1 MRVEPRENVPL
12 APFTTLGVG
21 GPARFYVRVDDA
33 ASLAGALEWAERR
46 AQPVLV
52 LGGGSN
58 LVVSDD
64 GHPGL
69 VIHLALR
76 GVAARRSG
84 DTVDVTVAA
93 GEYWDP
99 LVAFAADKGW
109 AGIECLSGIPGFVGA
124 TPIQNVG
131 AYGQDV
137 SETIVAVEAM
147 DAWTRVR
154 ATFDNEA
161 CRFGYRMSR
170 FKSDDRGRFVVI
182 GVTFRLRPGGVPA
195 LKYADLSRYF
205 AERGVAAPSLAE
217 TRQAV
222 IEVRRRKSMVLDPE
236 DPNAR
241 SVGSFFMNPVVSAD
255 EFERVAARIIADGV
269 AASRDEIPHYPG
281 GADRLKMSAAWLIE
295 RAGFL
300 RGYRRGPV
308 AISEKHTLA
317 LVNRGG
323 ATAADVLALAREVR
337 DGVRDRFGIC
347 LHPEP
352 VFVGISLD
360 E

>member
-1 MRVEPRENVPL
+1 MPVAPRENVSL

-21 GPARFYVRVDDA
+21 GAARFYTRAEDGA
-33 ASLAGALEWAERR
+33 ALASALEWAEARGL
-46 AQPVLV
+46 PVLV

-58 LVVSDD
+58 LVLSDE

-69 VIHLALR
+69 AIHLAMR
-76 GVAARRSG
+76 GVAARPSG
-84 DTVDVTVAA
+84 EGMDVTAAA
-93 GEYWDP
+93 GEQWDA

-109 AGIECLSGIPGFVGA
+109 AGIECLSGIPGLVGA

-147 DAWTRVR
+147 DVRSRARVV
-154 ATFDNEA
+154 FDREA

-182 GVTFRLRPGGVPA
+182 GVTFRLRPGGAPA
-195 LKYADLSRYF
+195 VKYAELSRHF
-205 AERGVAAPSLAE
+205 AEKGISSPTLPQ

-222 IEVRRRKSMVLDPE
+222 LEVRRRKSMVLDPA

-241 SVGSFFMNPVVSAD
+241 SVGSFFMNPVIAES
-255 EFERVAARIIADGV
+255 EFDTLATRIVGDGV
-269 AASRDEIPHYPG
+269 AASRDDVPHYPG
-281 GADRLKMSAAWLIE
+281 GPGRVKLSAAWLIE
-295 RAGFL
+295 RAGFQ
-300 RGYRRGPV
+300 RGYQRGP
-308 AISEKHTLA
+308 AGLSEKHTLA
-317 LVNRGG
+317 IVNRGG
-323 ATAADVLALAREVR
+323 ATAADIVALAREVR
-337 DGVRDRFGIC
+337 DGVRDRFGIS

-352 VFVGISLD
+352 VFVGIGLD
-360 E
+360 

>member
-1 MRVEPRENVPL
+1 MRVEPRENVSL

-21 GPARFYVRVDDA
+21 GTARFYTRAEDA
-33 ASLAGALEWAERR
+33 ATLASALEWAENRGL
-46 AQPVLV
+46 PVLI

-58 LVVSDD
+58 LVLADE

-69 VIHLALR
+69 TIHLAMR
-76 GVAARRSG
+76 GVAARPSG
-84 DTVDVTVAA
+84 EGMDVTAAA
-93 GEYWDP
+93 GEYWDA

-109 AGIECLSGIPGFVGA
+109 AGIECLSGIPGLVGA

-147 DAWTRVR
+147 DARTRARVV
-154 ATFDNEA
+154 FDKEA

-182 GVTFRLRPGGVPA
+182 GVTFRLRPGGGPA
-195 LKYADLSRYF
+195 LKYAELTRHF
-205 AERGVAAPSLAE
+205 AEKGVSAPTLAE

-222 IEVRRRKSMVLDPE
+222 LEVRRRKSMVLDAA

-241 SVGSFFMNPVVSAD
+241 SVGSFFMNPVIAES
-255 EFERVAARIIADGV
+255 EFETLATRIIGDGI
-269 AASRDEIPHYPG
+269 AASRDEVPHYPG
-281 GADRLKMSAAWLIE
+281 GAGRVKLSAAWLIE
-295 RAGFL
+295 RAGFH
-300 RGYRRGPV
+300 RGYQRGP
-308 AISEKHTLA
+308 AGLSEKHTLA
-317 LVNRGG
+317 IVNRGG
-323 ATAADVLALAREVR
+323 ASAADIVGLAREVR
-337 DGVRDRFGIC
+337 DGVRDRFGIS

-352 VFVGISLD
+352 VFVGIGMD
-360 E
+360 

>member
-1 MRVEPRENVPL
+1 MTVEPRENVPL

-21 GPARFYVRVDDA
+21 GPARFYSRVDDA
-33 ASLAGALEWAERR
+33 PSLAEALAWAEQR
-46 AQPVLV
+46 AQPVLI

-58 LVVSDD
+58 LVLSDE

-76 GVAARRSG
+76 GVAARSSG
-84 DTVDVTVAA
+84 DTVDLTAAA
-93 GEYWDP
+93 GEHWDP

-137 SETIVAVEAM
+137 SETIIAVEAM
-147 DAWTRVR
+147 DVKTRAR
-154 ATFDNEA
+154 ATFDNAA

-170 FKSDDRGRFVVI
+170 FKSDDRGGFVVI
-182 GVTFRLRPGGVPA
+182 GVTFRLRPGGPPS
-195 LKYADLSRYF
+195 LKYAELGRHF
-205 AERGVAAPSLAE
+205 AERGVTAPSLAE
-217 TRQAV
+217 ARKAV

-241 SVGSFFMNPVVSAD
+241 SVGSFFMNPVVPVAD
-255 EFERVAARIIADGV
+255 FDRMAARIIADGV
-269 AASRDEIPHYPG
+269 ASSPVEIPHYPG
-281 GADRLKMSAAWLIE
+281 GEGRFKLSAAWLIE
-295 RAGFL
+295 HAGFQ
-300 RGYRRGPV
+300 RGYRRGRV
-308 AISEKHTLA
+308 ALSEKHTLA
-317 LVNRGG
+317 IVNRGG
-323 ATAADVLALAREVR
+323 ATAGDVLGLAREVR
-337 DGVRDRFGIC
+337 DGVRDRFGIG

-352 VFVGISLD
+352 VFVGVSLD
-360 E
+360 

>member
-1 MRVEPRENVPL
+1 MAVEPRENVPL

-33 ASLAGALEWAERR
+33 PALAGALDWADRR
-46 AQPVLV
+46 GVPVLV

-58 LVVSDD
+58 LVLSDD

-69 VIHLALR
+69 VVHLAMR
-76 GVAARRSG
+76 GVAARPSG
-84 DTVDVTVAA
+84 DAMDVTAAA
-93 GEYWDP
+93 GEQWDP

-109 AGIECLSGIPGFVGA
+109 AGIECLSGIPGLVGA

-137 SETIVAVEAM
+137 SETIVAVEAI
-147 DAWTRVR
+147 DLRSRAR
-154 ATFDNEA
+154 ATFDNAA

-170 FKSDDRGRFVVI
+170 FKAEDRGRYVVI
-182 GVTFRLRPGGVPA
+182 GVTYRLRPGGPPA
-195 LKYADLSRYF
+195 LKYAELSRHF
-205 AERGVAAPSLAE
+205 AERGTAAPSLAE

-222 IEVRRRKSMVLDPE
+222 IEVRRRKSMVLDPA

-241 SVGSFFMNPVVSAD
+241 SVGSFFMNPVIAAG
-255 EFERVAARIIADGV
+255 EFDGLAARIIADGV
-269 AASRDEIPHYPG
+269 AASAEEIPHYPG
-281 GADRLKMSAAWLIE
+281 GPGRVKLSAAWLIE
-295 RAGFL
+295 HAGFH

-308 AISEKHTLA
+308 GLSGKHTLA
-317 LVNRGG
+317 IVNLGG
-323 ATAADVLALAREVR
+323 ATAADVVALAREVR
-337 DGVRDRFGIC
+337 DGVRDRFGIA

-352 VFVGISLD
+352 VFVGLSL
-360 E
+360 

>member
-1 MRVEPRENVPL
+1 MTVEPRENVPL

-21 GPARFYVRVDDA
+21 GPALYYLKVDDA
-33 ASLAGALEWAERR
+33 PSLAAALEWAEGH

-58 LVVSDD
+58 LVLGDG

-76 GVAARRSG
+76 GVAARPSG
-84 DTVDVTVAA
+84 ETVDLTAAA
-93 GEYWDP
+93 GEHWDP

-147 DAWTRVR
+147 DVRTRAR
-154 ATFDNEA
+154 ATFDNAA

-182 GVTFRLRPGGVPA
+182 GVTYRLRPGGSPS
-195 LKYADLSRYF
+195 LKYAELSRHF

-222 IEVRRRKSMVLDPE
+222 IEVRRKKSMVLDPG

-241 SVGSFFMNPVVSAD
+241 SVGSFFMNPVVPAAD
-255 EFERVAARIIADGV
+255 FDRMAARIIADGV
-269 AASRDEIPHYPG
+269 TTSPDGIPHYPG
-281 GADRLKMSAAWLIE
+281 GEGRLKLSAAWLIE
-295 RAGFL
+295 HAGFQ
-300 RGYRRGPV
+300 RGYSRGTV
-308 AISEKHTLA
+308 GLSEKHTLA
-317 LVNRGG
+317 IVNRGG
-323 ATAADVLALAREVR
+323 ATAADVVALAREVR
-337 DGVRDRFGIC
+337 DGVRDRFGIS

-360 E
+360 

>member
-1 MRVEPRENVPL
+1 MPAEPRENVPL

-21 GPARFYVRVDDA
+21 GPARYYQRVDDA
-33 ASLAGALEWAERR
+33 PSLAAALDWAERH
-46 AQPVLV
+46 AQPVLI

-58 LVVSDD
+58 LVLSDD

-69 VIHLALR
+69 VVHLALR
-76 GVAARRSG
+76 GVAARPSG
-84 DTVDVTVAA
+84 ETVDLTAA
-93 GEYWDP
+93 SGEHWDP

-109 AGIECLSGIPGFVGA
+109 AGIECLSGIPGYVGA

-147 DAWTRVR
+147 DVRTRARV
-154 ATFDNEA
+154 TFDNAA

-182 GVTFRLRPGGVPA
+182 GVTFRLRPGGAPS
-195 LKYADLSRYF
+195 LKYAELAKYF

-217 TRQAV
+217 ARKAV
-222 IEVRRRKSMVLDPE
+222 IEVRKRKSMVLDPE

-241 SVGSFFMNPVVSAD
+241 SVGSFFMNPVVAAA
-255 EFERVAARIIADGV
+255 EFDGIAARIIADGV
-269 AASRDEIPHYPG
+269 AATADEIPHYPG
-281 GADRLKMSAAWLIE
+281 GEGRLKMSAAWLIE
-295 RAGFL
+295 RAGFR
-300 RGYRRGPV
+300 RGYTRGRV
-308 AISEKHTLA
+308 GLSEKHTLA
-317 LVNRGG
+317 IVNRGG
-323 ATAADVLALAREVR
+323 ATAADVVGLAREVR
-337 DGVRDRFGIC
+337 DGVRDRFGVC

-352 VFVGISLD
+352 VFVGVSLD
-360 E
+360 

>member
-1 MRVEPRENVPL
+1 MAADPRENVPL

-21 GPARFYVRVDDA
+21 GPARFYARVDDA
-33 ASLAGALEWAERR
+33 GALAAALDWADRR
-46 AQPVLV
+46 GVPVLL

-58 LVVSDD
+58 LVLADE

-69 VIHLALR
+69 VIHLAMR
-76 GVAARRSG
+76 GVAARPSG
-84 DTVDVTVAA
+84 DTMDVTAAA
-93 GEYWDP
+93 GEQWDA

-109 AGIECLSGIPGFVGA
+109 AGIECLSGIPGLVGA

-147 DAWTRVR
+147 DLGSRARV
-154 ATFDNEA
+154 TFDNAA

-170 FKSDDRGRFVVI
+170 FKAEDRGRYAVI
-182 GVTFRLRPGGVPA
+182 GVTFRLRPGGPPA
-195 LKYADLSRYF
+195 VKYAELSRHF
-205 AERGVAAPSLAE
+205 AERGVGAPSLAE

-222 IEVRRRKSMVLDPE
+222 IEVRRRKSMVLDPA

-241 SVGSFFMNPVVSAD
+241 SVGSFFMNPVIPAG
-255 EFERVAARIIADGV
+255 EFDGLAARIIADGV
-269 AASRDEIPHYPG
+269 AASPDEIPHYPG
-281 GADRLKMSAAWLIE
+281 GPERVKLSAAWLIE
-295 RAGFL
+295 RSGFQ

-308 AISEKHTLA
+308 GLSEKHTLA
-317 LVNRGG
+317 IVNRGG
-323 ATAADVLALAREVR
+323 ATAADVVALAREVR
-337 DGVRDRFGIC
+337 DGVRDRFGIA

-352 VFVGISLD
+352 VFVGIGLD
-360 E
+360 